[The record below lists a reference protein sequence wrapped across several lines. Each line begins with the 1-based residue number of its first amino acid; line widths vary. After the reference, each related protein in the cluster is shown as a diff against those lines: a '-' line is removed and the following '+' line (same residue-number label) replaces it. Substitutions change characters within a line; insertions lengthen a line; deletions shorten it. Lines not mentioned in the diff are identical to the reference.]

1 MINDNQIR
9 NGILKKIAN
18 VMSLHIP
25 QETGLFNGKTGMAM
39 FMYLYS
45 RQCGSAL
52 WEDEADLLM
61 GDVLPSLSQAS
72 DNSLATGLSG
82 IALGLHH
89 MIGNGFME
97 SAEEED
103 QFFYSVDK
111 ALAANS
117 FPLCD
122 RDAANPCNYFSVGA
136 YISRRLGNGVLS
148 AQKLSLV
155 TRALDALGSFYANS
169 AGTIRGDLR
178 HALSA
183 LPLLDDLLCKGI
195 CADRALE
202 VHEKVYEYVREFV
215 AGHNVGRAEMKA
227 LQAIYGQSGEPGRL
241 EGIYR
246 LVKGRHEAPLSPDG
260 NGAGEHEQEVKAV
273 PVSSH
278 MWDDMMFGREERIVE
293 NWREL
298 DHWLDMQLEEMSPQ
312 RAGVIIELGL
322 WLSGADMTSGRLP
335 KQVNAHAS

>member
-18 VMSLHIP
+18 VMSLNIP

-61 GDVLPSLSQAS
+61 GDVLSSLSQVS
-72 DNSLATGLSG
+72 DNSVATGLSG

-97 SAEEED
+97 SAED
-103 QFFYSVDK
+103 QDQLFCSIDK

-117 FPLCD
+117 FPVCS
-122 RDAANPCNYFSVGA
+122 REAANPYNYFSVGT

-148 AQKLSLV
+148 AQKLRLV
-155 TRALDALGSFYANS
+155 TRALDALGSFYANPN
-169 AGTIRGDLR
+169 GTIRGDLR

-183 LPLLDDLLCKGI
+183 LPFLDGLLGKGI
-195 CADRALE
+195 CGDQALE

-215 AGHNVGRAEMKA
+215 AVHNVSQAEMKA
-227 LQAIYGQSGEPGRL
+227 VQTIYGRSREPGRV
-241 EGIYR
+241 EGLYR
-246 LVKGRHEAPLSPDG
+246 MVKGRHEASLSPDE
-260 NGAGEHEQEVKAV
+260 NEAGEHGREEKEV
-273 PVSSH
+273 PVRSH

-293 NWREL
+293 DWREL

-322 WLSGADMTSGRLP
+322 WLSGADMTPGMLP
-335 KQVNAHAS
+335 KQENAHAS